1 MKTSLYPFLLLL
13 SIALCS
19 CSKAA
24 MEETITPVNPTTNS
38 QVKGSFDLIQDKIFT
53 PTCATAGCHL
63 ATSDASF
70 AQHGLVLA
78 SASVS
83 YANLVG
89 VAPKN
94 SVAVSDKLQ
103 RVTKFAATSSLLF
116 HKLNWDIAHHSSA
129 NYGTPMPLGG
139 KPLSV
144 GQIEFVKRWI
154 DAGAP
159 DKGTVADATLLDDT
173 TPSYVVDNTFAPLPT
188 PASEG
193 KAGLQLKI
201 EKFPVAPNFE
211 REIFVRRLLN
221 NTEPIYV
228 NRIKLKSRSNSHHL
242 VLYDFRDKSLL
253 PATDATR
260 DLRNPDGSL
269 NLLTVLSLSNH
280 IFLGGGTDPN
290 SDYTFPEGTALLL
303 PANSSIDVNPHY
315 FNRTN
320 DVLYGENYVNLYTT
334 TADNVKNVVKMI
346 DFNNTSFILPAGK
359 TTTITTDFKFAKDKA
374 TSIVSLT
381 SHYHERGKLF
391 QIKIKGGKRDGELIY
406 ESSDWEHPKV
416 INFPQ
421 PIELEPNVGLTSVV
435 TYENK
440 GTTDLRFGFT
450 SQDEMNIIFGYYFE
464 R

>member
-1 MKTSLYPFLLLL
+1 MKTSLYPYLFLLSVGLF
-13 SIALCS
+13 S

-24 MEETITPVNPTTNS
+24 MEESITPVPNN
-38 QVKGSFDLIQDKIFT
+38 QVKGSLDLIQEKIFT
-53 PTCATAGCHL
+53 PTCATVGCHL

-83 YANLVG
+83 FTNLVG
-89 VAPKN
+89 ATPKN
-94 SVAVSDKLQ
+94 AVAITNKLQ
-103 RVTKFAATSSLLF
+103 RVTKFNSATSLLF
-116 HKLNWDIAHHSSA
+116 HKLNWDNAHHSSA

-139 KPLSV
+139 KPLSL

-159 DKGTVADATLLDDT
+159 EKGTVADATLLDDT
-173 TPSYVVDNTFAPLPT
+173 TPSYVVDNTFTPLET

-193 KAGLQLKI
+193 KPGIQLKI
-201 EKFPVAPNFE
+201 DRFTVAPNFE
-211 REIFVRRLLN
+211 REIFVRRILN

-228 NRIKLKSRSNSHHL
+228 NRIKLKSRPNSHHL
-242 VLYDFRDKSLL
+242 VLYDFSNKNLL
-253 PATDATR
+253 PAADAIR

-269 NLLTVLSLSNH
+269 NPLTFLSLGNH
-280 IFLGGGTDPN
+280 VFLGGGTDPN

-320 DVLYGENYVNLYTT
+320 QPLFGENYVNLYTT
-334 TADNVKNVVKMI
+334 TADKVKNVVKMI
-346 DFNNTSFILPAGK
+346 DFNNTSFTLPPGK
-359 TTTITTDFKFAKDKA
+359 TTTITTDFKFTKDKA
-374 TSIVSLT
+374 ISIVSLT

-440 GTTDLRFGFT
+440 GTTELRFGFT